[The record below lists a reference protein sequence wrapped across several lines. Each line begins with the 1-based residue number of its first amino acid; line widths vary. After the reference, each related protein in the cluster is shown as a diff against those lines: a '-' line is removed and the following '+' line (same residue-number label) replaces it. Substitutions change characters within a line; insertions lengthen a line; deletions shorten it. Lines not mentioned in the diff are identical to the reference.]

1 VPTLIL
7 VGEEDPGTPVSASE
21 EIHERIK
28 GSELVIL
35 KSAAHLS
42 NMEQSEAFNRAVLD
56 FLGRVSS
63 FEP

>member
-1 VPTLIL
+1 
-7 VGEEDPGTPVSASE
+7 
-21 EIHERIK
+21 
-28 GSELVIL
+28 VIL

-42 NMEQSEAFNRAVLD
+42 NIEQSEAFNKAVLD